1 MLVLSNNMC
10 KKNIYVHIAGAGIK
24 FRLWVK
30 PGLEAWPVVDQRN
43 PQHRHGFDSV
53 LKFLLQC
60 CDGSPVPRGYGIG
73 CLSRI
78 SRGLRDNGL
87 GGRTMSCGDFK
98 MAGMGLLTF
107 NVCLQFEYQG
117 WVPRGHGIAEA
128 RTGYSTGLN
137 TGLIAQLGFNHRIG
151 GERHLRAGAL

>member
-1 MLVLSNNMC
+1 MLVLSNNMV

-43 PQHRHGFDSV
+43 PQHRHRFDSV
-53 LKFLLQC
+53 LKFLLPC
-60 CDGSPVPRGYGIG
+60 CDAPVPRGYGIG

-87 GGRTMSCGDFK
+87 GWAQACACGRLQ

-107 NVCLQFEYQG
+107 NVLLA
-117 WVPRGHGIAEA
+117 V
-128 RTGYSTGLN
+128 
-137 TGLIAQLGFNHRIG
+137 
-151 GERHLRAGAL
+151 